1 MIEIDGS
8 FGEGGGSIIRNAL
21 ALSALTKKPFKINNI
36 RKGRPKPGLMAQH
49 LTAVLAVQQICDAEV
64 KGAELNSTELEFYPK
79 EIQSKTISID
89 VGTAGST
96 TLILQALLLP
106 SIFAPGK
113 VRIKLKG
120 GTDTKWSMPYDYFEN
135 VFHTHIAHLAN
146 FKVKLEKRGYYP
158 KGGGKLDIII
168 HPKIKLVDF
177 NSFEEFLDA
186 IKQKFPKFNLLESGN
201 IEKIRGISHAAS
213 ELKKV
218 DVAKR
223 QVKGAKQTLSKLD
236 CNIKI
241 DSQYSDSLSLGSGI
255 TLWAKTSSEAIIG
268 ADALG
273 ERGLRAEDV
282 GRKAAQNLLNELEK
296 LAPADKYLA
305 DQLIVYLALLGG
317 SYKTTEITNHALTNI
332 AIVEKFLD
340 VKFKIDEKQKVLKI

>member
-8 FGEGGGSIIRNAL
+8 FGEGGGAIIRNAL
-21 ALSALTKKPFKINNI
+21 ALSALTKKPFKISNI

-49 LTAVLAVQQICDAEV
+49 LTAVLAVQQICNAEV
-64 KGAELNSTELEFYPK
+64 KGAQLNSTELEFIPK
-79 EIQSKTISID
+79 DIESRTISID

-106 SIFAPGK
+106 SIFALGK
-113 VRIKLKG
+113 VRIKLTG

-135 VFHTHIAHLAN
+135 VFHPHIAHLAD

-158 KGGGKLDIII
+158 KGAGKLDIII
-168 HPKIKLVDF
+168 HPKIKIIDY

-186 IKQKFPKFNLLESGN
+186 IRDKFPKFNLLEFGK

-213 ELKKV
+213 ELKKA

-223 QVKGAKQTLSKLD
+223 QVSGAKQELSKLD
-236 CNIKI
+236 YDIKI

-255 TLWAKTSSEAIIG
+255 TLWAKTNTNVIIG

-273 ERGLRAEDV
+273 ERGLRAEEV
-282 GRKAAQNLLNELEK
+282 GKKAAQNLLAELEK
-296 LAPADKYLA
+296 QAPTDKYLA
-305 DQLIVYLALLGG
+305 DQLIVYLAFLGG
-317 SYKTTEITNHALTNI
+317 SIKTTEISNHTLTNI
-332 AIVEKFLD
+332 AIVEKFID
-340 VKFKIDEKQKVLKI
+340 VKFKIDKKEKKISN